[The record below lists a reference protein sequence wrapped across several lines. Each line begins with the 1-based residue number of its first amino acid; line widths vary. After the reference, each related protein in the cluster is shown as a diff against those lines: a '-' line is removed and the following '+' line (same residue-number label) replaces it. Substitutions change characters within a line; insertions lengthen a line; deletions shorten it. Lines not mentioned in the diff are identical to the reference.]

1 MVDIEQFYDYLSHND
16 QKIRR
21 EIRKNI
27 TYDPEL
33 FDDVYNDTVI
43 KVADAITDR
52 HKQIEDIRYYFF
64 ISCKQNYINAQNRL
78 RKSRAG
84 QVSLRIDAA
93 SDAAFEE
100 CRASSDVE
108 NMDSTISDVEKKAK
122 MLFDAVIKR
131 LEEVFPLNEVDIYV
145 IYYKLKSGGNRI
157 SYRTLADIMR
167 VDIKYITKVIQNI
180 KAFMRS
186 DEEIKQL
193 KKKYK

>member
-84 QVSLRIDAA
+84 QVSLHEVA
-93 SDAAFEE
+93 
-100 CRASSDVE
+100 CCGVQE
-108 NMDSTISDVEKKAK
+108 NMDSTISDIEKKAK